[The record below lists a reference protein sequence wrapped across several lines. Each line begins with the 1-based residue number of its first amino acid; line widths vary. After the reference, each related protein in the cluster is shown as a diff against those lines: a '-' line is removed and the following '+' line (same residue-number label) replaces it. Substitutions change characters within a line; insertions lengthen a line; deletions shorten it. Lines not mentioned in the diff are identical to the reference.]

1 MSELGWLVLVAVSAV
16 ALASMALRGV
26 ARLRGRELAVY
37 GLTLGFAAWLGGVIA
52 TEIDEAYAG
61 LGLAVGLACVE
72 LGPVVGQ
79 VARKIIRRK
88 GDDL

>member
-1 MSELGWLVLVAVSAV
+1 MNELGWIVLVAVSAI

-52 TEIDEAYAG
+52 VEIDEAYAG

-72 LGPVVGQ
+72 LGPTVGS
-79 VARKIIRRK
+79 VARKLIRRK
-88 GDDL
+88 GDSA